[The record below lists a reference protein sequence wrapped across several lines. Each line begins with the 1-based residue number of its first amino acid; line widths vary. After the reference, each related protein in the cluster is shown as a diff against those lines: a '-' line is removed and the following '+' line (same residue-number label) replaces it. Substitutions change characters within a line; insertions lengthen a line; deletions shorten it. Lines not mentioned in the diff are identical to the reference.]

1 MRALKIISYILIII
15 GALNWAL
22 VGIFNFDLVALLF
35 GEMSL
40 VSRIIY
46 IVIGLAAIVSIAT
59 TFREILKDKFPPD
72 LKTQTE
78 RLAID
83 LENSGIVRSP

>member
-15 GALNWAL
+15 GALNWAM
-22 VGIFNFDLVALLF
+22 VGIFNFDLVTMLF

-46 IVIGLAAIVSIAT
+46 VVIGFAAIVSIAT
-59 TFREILKDKFPPD
+59 TFREIF
-72 LKTQTE
+72 E
-78 RLAID
+78 R
-83 LENSGIVRSP
+83 

>member
-46 IVIGLAAIVSIAT
+46 VVIGFAAIVSIAT
-59 TFREILKDKFPPD
+59 TFREIF
-72 LKTQTE
+72 E
-78 RLAID
+78 R
-83 LENSGIVRSP
+83 

>member
-59 TFREILKDKFPPD
+59 TFREIF
-72 LKTQTE
+72 E
-78 RLAID
+78 R
-83 LENSGIVRSP
+83 